1 MKEKGA
7 SARDK
12 WLTEDEETR
21 RDTSCFG
28 DGANGRSV
36 DGHKGKQRRERRTFA
51 STKDQPTDEQTSKV
65 LAGGV
70 AKERNTPDADVGG
83 HPLADGQLLK
93 GQVLRKFE
101 DEVREVEDGAEP

>member
-12 WLTEDEETR
+12 WPTEDEETR
-21 RDTSCFG
+21 RDTAYIQ
-28 DGANGRSV
+28 DGAVGRLV
-36 DGHKGKQRRERRTFA
+36 DGRKERQRRKRRTFA

-70 AKERNTPDADVGG
+70 AEERNTPDADVGG
-83 HPLADGQLLK
+83 HPFANGQLLK

-101 DEVREVEDGAEP
+101 DEVRKVEDGAEP